1 MLSARRRTIDRAHA
15 HVCVCA
21 DVDGVRINSMSGVT
35 ALAEAVSASS
45 TLRKLAAGYNS
56 LGQNAGRALGE
67 AAARSKHLTELDVS
81 GNLVGLQGGRAICE
95 AVHANLLLVRVDLR
109 FNSLDARTRDE
120 LQAAVEARSDVRVQL
135 A

>member
-1 MLSARRRTIDRAHA
+1 M
-15 HVCVCA
+15 V
-21 DVDGVRINSMSGVT
+21 GVG
-35 ALAEAVSASS
+35 ALAKATSVSPA
-45 TLRKLAAGYNS
+45 LRKLSVGYNS

-67 AAARSKHLTELDVS
+67 AAARSKSLTELDAS

-95 AVHANLLLVRVDLR
+95 AVHANALVVRVDLR

-120 LQAAVEARSDVRVQL
+120 LHAAVEARSDVKLQL